1 MVDRDALINKYIDKK
16 LSEQEKEELYELIKK
31 DKKLEGELKELYKME
46 EVMSMLKST
55 DPDKEW
61 DEYWSHLYNRL
72 ERGVGWIIISIG
84 TILLLTFAGFQFV
97 KELIK
102 DPQLALY
109 AKIGIMALIIGFVI
123 LFVSVVRERIFM
135 GKSDKYS
142 KEVKR

>member
-1 MVDRDALINKYIDKK
+1 MVDRNALINKYIDKK
-16 LSEQEKEELYELIKK
+16 LSEQEKEELYKLIKK
-31 DKKLEGELKELYKME
+31 DKKLEEELKELYKMK

-72 ERGVGWIIISIG
+72 ERGVGWIITSIG

>member
-16 LSEQEKEELYELIKK
+16 LSEQEKEELYRLIKK
-31 DKKLEGELKELYKME
+31 DKKLEEELKELYKMK

-72 ERGVGWIIISIG
+72 ERGVGWIITSIG
-84 TILLLTFAGFQFV
+84 TILLLTFTGFQFV

-102 DPQLALY
+102 DPELALY
-109 AKIGIMALIIGFVI
+109 AKIGIMELIIGFVI
-123 LFVSVVRERIFM
+123 LFVSVVRERIFT

>member
-1 MVDRDALINKYIDKK
+1 MVNRNALINKYIDKK
-16 LSEQEKEELYELIKK
+16 LSEQEKEELYKLIKK
-31 DKKLEGELKELYKME
+31 DKKLEEELKELYKMK

-72 ERGVGWIIISIG
+72 ERGVGWIVISIG

-123 LFVSVVRERIFM
+123 IFVSVVRERIFM

>member
-16 LSEQEKEELYELIKK
+16 LSEQEKEELYRLIKK
-31 DKKLEGELKELYKME
+31 DKKLEEELKELYKMK

-72 ERGVGWIIISIG
+72 ERGVGWIITSIG

-102 DPQLALY
+102 DPELALY

-123 LFVSVVRERIFM
+123 LFVSVVRERIFT

>member
-16 LSEQEKEELYELIKK
+16 LSEQEKEELYKLIKK
-31 DKKLEGELKELYKME
+31 DKKLEEELKELYKMK

>member
-1 MVDRDALINKYIDKK
+1 MADLDTLINKYLDKE
-16 LSEQEKEELYELIKK
+16 LSKKEKEELQNRVEK
-31 DKKLEGELKELYKME
+31 DKKLKKELKELDEMR
-46 EVMSMLKST
+46 EVISMLKPK

-61 DEYWSHLYNRL
+61 ERYWSNLYNRL
-72 ERGVGWIIISIG
+72 ERGIGWIITSIG
-84 TILLLTFAGFQFV
+84 AILLLTFAGFQLV

-102 DPQLALY
+102 DPELALY
-109 AKIGIMALIIGFVI
+109 AKIGIIALMIGFVI